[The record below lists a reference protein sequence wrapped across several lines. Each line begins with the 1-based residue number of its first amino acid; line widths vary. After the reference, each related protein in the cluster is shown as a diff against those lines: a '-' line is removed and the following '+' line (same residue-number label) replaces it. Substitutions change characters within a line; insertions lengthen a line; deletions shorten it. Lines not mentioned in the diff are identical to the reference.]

1 MATRLMKNEKCSFK
15 RIVPLAS
22 SQLVTHYLS
31 MHKDADESL
40 VEGAIAEAKELEKQ
54 LFPPKVPICET
65 CGKCLRKR

>member
-1 MATRLMKNEKCSFK
+1 MKNETKMMFFYTYRSFG
-15 RIVPLAS
+15 I